1 VGRKIALVDVY
12 DFRNIAKKE
21 SEGPADIGD
30 MNSHK

>member
-1 VGRKIALVDVY
+1 VGGKMALVYVY

-30 MNSHK
+30 MNSNK